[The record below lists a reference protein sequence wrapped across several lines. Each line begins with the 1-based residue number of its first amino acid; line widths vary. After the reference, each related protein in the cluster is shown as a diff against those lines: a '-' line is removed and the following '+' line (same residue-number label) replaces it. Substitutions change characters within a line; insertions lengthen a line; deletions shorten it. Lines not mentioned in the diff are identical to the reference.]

1 MCVCVCVCVCVF
13 KVVIF
18 WETTKEK
25 ALKDAEKFAL
35 FCPSCFCRY
44 VNTFCFTG
52 AKVRVFS
59 GINKLF
65 RHKARKARFEGTP
78 AGTSAG
84 IPAGDIEREK
94 TSKER
99 RRPPWLWEPLLSL
112 LLFESPAAK
121 AGLISQGFCSP
132 GSDAAHLRR
141 WF

>member
-1 MCVCVCVCVCVF
+1 MCVCVCVCVC
-13 KVVIF
+13 KVAKISD
-18 WETTKEK
+18 TTKQR

-35 FCPSCFCRY
+35 FCPPFCRY

-78 AGTSAG
+78 AG
-84 IPAGDIEREK
+84 IPAGDIEREE

-99 RRPPWLWEPLLSL
+99 RRPPRLWEPLLSL
-112 LLFESPAAK
+112 LLFERPAAK

-132 GSDAAHLRR
+132 GSGDAHLRR